1 MRQPQ
6 RDDSVRKRIFGT
18 DGVRGVANADLTPEL
33 AFRIG
38 RAAAVVLAH
47 EVEPARPVVVGRDTR
62 ISGPMLEAA
71 LVAGICSAG
80 RDVLL
85 VGVLPTP
92 AVALITRAIEAAAG
106 AMISA
111 SHNPIADNGI
121 KLFGGDGFKLCD
133 ALEAEIEDVIVR
145 DGGPRPTG
153 LEIGGVKSAL
163 GLQQRYLVHLM
174 EHGGALAGLKVVV
187 DGAFGAAYGVGPEA
201 LRRLGATVHPINCE
215 PDGSRINVACGATH
229 LDSLIAE
236 VKRHPGSVGV
246 AFDGDADRAL
256 FVDEEGDV
264 VNGDQVLALL
274 AAEMQRNGE
283 LPCGVVVAT
292 VMSNVGLERALHEL
306 GLRLERAAV
315 GDRYVL
321 EKMQAGHHPLGGE
334 QSGHIIDLRRNSTG
348 DGPMT
353 AVSVFSLMARTG
365 TRLTELASHVR
376 TYPQILVNVRTRR
389 KELVDHQHVRERIA
403 AVERALGDE
412 GRVLV
417 RASGTEP
424 LLRVMV
430 EGPDR
435 DAVVRMAEEIAAA
448 IRAAGA

>member
-1 MRQPQ
+1 MGQ
-6 RDDSVRKRIFGT
+6 KIFGT

-33 AFRIG
+33 AFRVG

-47 EVEPARPVVVGRDTR
+47 EVDAERPIVVGRDTR
-62 ISGPMLEAA
+62 VSGSMLEAA

-85 VGVLPTP
+85 VGILPTP
-92 AVALITRAIEAAAG
+92 AVALITQSIEAAAG

-121 KLFGGDGFKLCD
+121 KLFGGDGFKLSD
-133 ALEAEIEDVIVR
+133 ALEAEIESDIAA
-145 DGGPRPTG
+145 DSGPRPTG
-153 LEIGGVKSAL
+153 LGVGGVKAAH
-163 GLQQRYLVHLM
+163 GLQNRYLMHLL
-174 EHGGALAGLKVVV
+174 EHGGSLAGLEIVV
-187 DGAFGAAYGVGPEA
+187 DGAFGAAYGVAPEA
-201 LRRLGATVHPINCE
+201 LRRLGAKVHTINCE
-215 PDGSRINVACGATH
+215 PDGSRINVDCGATH
-229 LDSLIAE
+229 LEPLVAE
-236 VKRHPGSVGV
+236 VKRHPGSLGV

-256 FVDEEGDV
+256 FVDEDGRI
-264 VNGDQVLALL
+264 VNGDQVLAML
-274 AAEMQRNGE
+274 AAEMHRKGE
-283 LPCGVVVAT
+283 LPGGTVVAT

-306 GLRLERAAV
+306 GLRLERTAV

-321 EKMQAGHHPLGGE
+321 ERMQAGNHPLGGE

-353 AVSVFSLMARTG
+353 AVSIFSLMARTG
-365 TRLTELASHVR
+365 KRLADLASCVK
-376 TYPQILVNVRTRR
+376 TYPQVLVNVKTQR
-389 KELVDHQHVRERIA
+389 KDLIEHERIRERIA
-403 AVERALGDE
+403 AVERALGEE

-435 DAVVRMAEEIAAA
+435 GEVVRMAEEIAEA
-448 IRAAGA
+448 IRALEG

>member
-1 MRQPQ
+1 M
-6 RDDSVRKRIFGT
+6 SERIFGT
-18 DGVRGVANADLTPEL
+18 DGVRGVANADLSPEL
-33 AFRIG
+33 AFRVG

-47 EVEPARPVVVGRDTR
+47 EVDAERPIVVGRDTR
-62 ISGPMLEAA
+62 VSGPMLEAA

-92 AVALITRAIEAAAG
+92 AVALITQAIEAAAG

-121 KLFGGDGFKLCD
+121 KLFGGDGFKLSD
-133 ALEAEIEDVIVR
+133 ALEEEIESDIAA
-145 DGGPRPTG
+145 DAGPRPTG
-153 LEIGGVKSAL
+153 LEVGGVKAAQ
-163 GLQQRYLVHLM
+163 GLQSRYLVHLM
-174 EHGGALAGLKVVV
+174 EHAHALQGLEIVV
-187 DGAFGAAYGVGPEA
+187 DGAYGAAFGIAPEA
-201 LRRLGATVHPINCE
+201 LRRLGASVHPINCE
-215 PDGSRINVACGATH
+215 PDGARINVACGATH
-229 LDSLIAE
+229 LDSLVAE
-236 VKRHPGSVGV
+236 VRRHPGSVGV

-256 FVDEEGDV
+256 FVDEEGRV
-264 VNGDQVLALL
+264 VNGDHILALL
-274 AAEMQRNGE
+274 AAEMQRAGE
-283 LPCGVVVAT
+283 LPEGTIVAT

-321 EKMQAGHHPLGGE
+321 ERMQSGGHPLGGE
-334 QSGHIIDLRRNSTG
+334 QSGHIIDLRRNTTG

-353 AVSVFSLMARTG
+353 AVSVFSLMARRG
-365 TRLTELASHVR
+365 ARLADLASHIK
-376 TYPQILVNVRTRR
+376 TYPQVLINVPTRR
-389 KELVDHQHVRERIA
+389 RELVDHAEVRARIA
-403 AVERALGDE
+403 AVTQALGEE

-417 RASGTEP
+417 RPSGTEP

-435 DAVVRMAEEIAAA
+435 PTVVRMAEEIAAA
-448 IRAAGA
+448 IRAAGGER